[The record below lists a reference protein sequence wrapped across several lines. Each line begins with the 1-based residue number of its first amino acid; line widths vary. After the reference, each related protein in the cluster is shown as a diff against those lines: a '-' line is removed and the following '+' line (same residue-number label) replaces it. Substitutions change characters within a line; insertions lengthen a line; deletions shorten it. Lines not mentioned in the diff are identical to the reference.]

1 MKSHNGTD
9 SPGETDADTSD
20 SASRLPVLRVAHVI
34 DTLNVGGAEVLV
46 QEFCR
51 HQHAA
56 NVESMVFALRT
67 AMDNDIADSLA
78 EIGIQ
83 TEVIPSVRQR
93 ELLDFRR
100 IRLLKD
106 RFSSGGFDVVHTH
119 LQMATIYGGIAGRW
133 AGLPVV
139 TTLHSVHGA
148 TVTDLN
154 NRVKD
159 FIETQVLRR
168 TVSIAVGCGPRVTE
182 SNADRVGS
190 TVQATIANPV
200 SQIPQISE
208 QQRTELRHQFLGD
221 SSGPLFMSVG
231 RLTYLKAYE
240 ILAEAFAMV
249 VRKIPEAR
257 LVIVGKGEDQLEL
270 ESLIGKLGLADHMKL
285 AGSRRDVPALLR
297 SADVFVMSSRWE
309 GLPIALLEAMA
320 AECPII
326 ATRVGDIV
334 WAADDTAKIV
344 APESAT
350 ELAET
355 MIELASDPA
364 GARSLGQRARVRVEK
379 RHSPI
384 AWVKSLREV
393 YEQAI
398 AQRG

>member
-1 MKSHNGTD
+1 MRSHNGIY
-9 SPGETDADTSD
+9 SPGGASTDTSD
-20 SASRLPVLRVAHVI
+20 SGSTQPVLRVAHVI

-51 HQHAA
+51 HQHTA
-56 NVESMVFALRT
+56 NVQSMVFALRT
-67 AMDNDIADSLA
+67 AMDDDIADSLA

-100 IRLLKD
+100 IKMLRD

-148 TVTDLN
+148 TVADLN

-168 TVSIAVGCGPRVTE
+168 AVTVAIGCGPKVTE
-182 SNADRVGS
+182 SNSSRVGS

-200 SQIPQISE
+200 SDIPPIPE
-208 QQRTELRHQFLGD
+208 QQRTELRRQFLGE

-240 ILAEAFAMV
+240 VLAEAFTTV
-249 VRKIPEAR
+249 VQKIPQAR

-270 ESLIGKLGLADHMKL
+270 ESLIGELGLSEHMIL

-297 SADVFVMSSRWE
+297 AADVFVMSSRWE

-355 MIELASDPA
+355 MIELASDPE
-364 GARSLGQRARVRVEK
+364 GARKLGQRARKRVKK

-384 AWVKSLREV
+384 AWVKSIRDV

-398 AQRG
+398 AQRS